1 MIAFEPGEKLAQ
13 GLSRIATQNADFFV
27 NRIALGDKEEDAI
40 LHTTIKDGVYNSLNA
55 ANPEFAKDIAEL
67 NYTGSEAVKVKTL
80 DGFMAAQDPNNLGQ
94 LENLL
99 INIDTQGHDYRVL
112 QGGHATIAKAK
123 AVIIELPFKNI
134 YQSQGTY
141 RDIMDFMYQAGFSIY
156 GISPIGIDDT
166 GALVEADAFYVKL

>member
-40 LHTTIKDGVYNSLNA
+40 LHTTLKDGVYNSLNA

-99 INIDTQGHDYRVL
+99 IKIDTQGHDYRVL

-123 AVIIELPFKNI
+123 AVIIMTSHSSLNAGAGACNPAASGLCTCSIANALA
-134 YQSQGTY
+134 SSVLGT
-141 RDIMDFMYQAGFSIY
+141 Q
-156 GISPIGIDDT
+156 
-166 GALVEADAFYVKL
+166 